1 MSIESKFKWWRALWS
16 PPALALFAVI
26 GLGFAYQQ
34 LVPTTLTYSTLKNES
49 LLNLKSYDQNR
60 LELRFDNAHVQSPFL
75 AEVEIKN
82 IGSKPIRPD
91 LFTDQF
97 GNCGI
102 GLALSVGGSSC
113 NVLACDVTSMKPANR
128 APIAVKILPPLGREL
143 GRRSNVF
150 ISPVALNP
158 GESFNLRLVTDGEP
172 TSIDLV
178 GHITDCNIQ
187 KFDLWKSIS
196 DLFPAFLSV
205 FQFTGALIAFLLAAG
220 VLFLVYC
227 LFAIWEVI
235 KALGKMFS
243 SPPKLESVVSTPE
256 QAAEA
261 LLDDGSFDELAT
273 KLKLTTPD
281 ERDGLRK
288 SLIQIRKK
296 PVVDV
301 IENNKAIVSPEET
314 ISEPKVQEVA
324 EAENADL

>member
-1 MSIESKFKWWRALWS
+1 MSFTSKFKWCSALWS
-16 PPALALFAVI
+16 APALAVFAVV

-34 LVPTTLTYSTLKNES
+34 LVPTTLTYTTLKNES

-60 LELRFDNAHVQSPFL
+60 LELRFDNARVKSPFL

-97 GNCGI
+97 GNCGL

-128 APIAVKILPPLGREL
+128 APIVVRILAPLAQEQ
-143 GRRSNVF
+143 GRRGNIF

-158 GESFNLRLVTDGEP
+158 SESFNLRLVTDGEP
-172 TSIDLV
+172 TSIELV

-187 KFDLWKSIS
+187 KFDLWKSIT
-196 DLFPAFLSV
+196 DLLPAFLSV

-227 LFAIWEVI
+227 IFVIWEII
-235 KALGKMFS
+235 KALGKFIS

-256 QAAEA
+256 QASEA
-261 LLDDGSFDELAT
+261 LLDDGSFDELAS
-273 KLKLTTPD
+273 KLKLTTSE
-281 ERDGLRK
+281 ERDSLRK

-296 PVVDV
+296 PVKDS
-301 IENNKAIVSPEET
+301 IENDKGVVSPEEVLVEST
-314 ISEPKVQEVA
+314 VPSA
-324 EAENADL
+324 ADNETTSL